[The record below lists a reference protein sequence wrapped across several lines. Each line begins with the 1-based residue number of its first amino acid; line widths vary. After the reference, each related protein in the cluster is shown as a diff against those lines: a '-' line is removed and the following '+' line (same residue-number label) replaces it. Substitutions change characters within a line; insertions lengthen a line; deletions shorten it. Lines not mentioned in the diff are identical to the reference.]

1 VRRWALVAL
10 HSANVNT
17 SQVCGNASPHGS
29 FGRPRPTAG
38 FRPSANT
45 VLQGAVNAA
54 LEALVRGVAL
64 ELAPIRVNAVSPGL
78 IETPLWA
85 GIAEAERE
93 AMFASAV
100 ERLPLRR
107 IGQSSDV
114 ANAVLFLAST
124 PFSTGSTVVVDG
136 GGTISG

>member
-1 VRRWALVAL
+1 
-10 HSANVNT
+10 
-17 SQVCGNASPHGS
+17 
-29 FGRPRPTAG
+29 
-38 FRPSANT
+38 
-45 VLQGAVNAA
+45 
-54 LEALVRGVAL
+54 
-64 ELAPIRVNAVSPGL
+64 VNAVSPGL

>member
-1 VRRWALVAL
+1 MA
-10 HSANVNT
+10 
-17 SQVCGNASPHGS
+17 
-29 FGRPRPTAG
+29 
-38 FRPSANT
+38 
-45 VLQGAVNAA
+45 
-54 LEALVRGVAL
+54 
-64 ELAPIRVNAVSPGL
+64 
-78 IETPLWA
+78 ET
-85 GIAEAERE
+85 ERA
-93 AMFASAV
+93 AMFASVA